1 MGSTVCP
8 AVAKALISAQ
18 GSGGVAVQG
27 VNYAATIESNIS
39 GGSEGGPEMAQLAK
53 QALSKCP
60 DTKVALGGYS
70 QGGMVMHY
78 AVRTGGLSP
87 SNGVIAAVGYGDP
100 QQRTA
105 TGDVPLKEFCGMPSS
120 LTLSLRNSC
129 ILTRRTASG
138 DGVCETGGF
147 AITAAHLYASH
158 SPRNDRH

>member
-8 AVAKALISAQ
+8 AVAKALIAAQ

-27 VNYAATIESNIS
+27 VNYPATIESNIS

-60 DTKVALGGYS
+60 NTKVALAGYS

-105 TGDVPLKEFCGMPSS
+105 TGDVPLKEFCGMLMSHRM
-120 LTLSLRNSC
+120 LMQDALR
-129 ILTRRTASG
+129 
-138 DGVCETGGF
+138 
-147 AITAAHLYASH
+147 
-158 SPRNDRH
+158 